1 MEGKGVILR
10 VRRKARS
17 FISFCQSFDCLQS
30 SFDLKF
36 PRPFASQSQAVTAV
50 SRFTMASSFVTF
62 LSGGLLLLGT
72 LPGAAAEFKVDSH
85 DAIIESS
92 RSLARDMMTFYHGDE
107 PGQTPGILPGPPP
120 AGDYYWY
127 TGASFF
133 ATYLDYW
140 HLTGDDSYN
149 NVTSQ
154 GLLFQVG
161 PNDDYMPPN
170 VTASLGND
178 DQCFWGTAA
187 LLAAEYQFPTPEGE
201 PRWIDLAENVWRTQA
216 DPIRHDD
223 TCGGGLRWQIPL
235 SNNGY
240 EWKQSE

>member
-1 MEGKGVILR
+1 
-10 VRRKARS
+10 
-17 FISFCQSFDCLQS
+17 
-30 SFDLKF
+30 
-36 PRPFASQSQAVTAV
+36 
-50 SRFTMASSFVTF
+50 MASSFVTS

-107 PGQTPGILPGPPP
+107 PGETPGILPGPPP

-154 GLLFQVG
+154 GMLFQVG

-201 PRWIDLAENVWRTQA
+201 PRWIDLAKNVWRTQA

-240 EWKQSE
+240 EWKQSKLLQQKTGL